1 MIYSTL
7 IRRLVSASIEARYG
21 KYDIADRLADR
32 CLPETSIIRKM
43 LMNAV
48 CDPRFKLHVNQV
60 RGWKTMAK
68 EGLEN
73 LARLLVSIPDLS
85 EGQAEDILNEF
96 LNEWMIRMLSISNE
110 RDRKELT
117 LEKTARPRT
126 RGSAEEEDREE
137 QSPIH
142 YEPKEESDPMEE
154 MQKALDGF
162 EYNFQTNDNDRPA
175 SIPSAPSIKSPEEK
189 RPVPVRSNNDPS
201 AIDNE
206 DDLPRNTSSEENESQ
221 METESQKHHQGYGG
235 YEAESSVT
243 LEDRFLS
250 HIPPSLVKLA
260 KLIGRADNDEMEP
273 SGHFPSASKCD
284 IAGVSTG
291 NDLSS
296 VLPSELALLADPRTD
311 SLFFKNY
318 VTKKLQVFS
327 SVSRGHRGKKRQDG
341 PIIICLDTSSSMT
354 GEPMLVAKA
363 LTIAVCIIAQR
374 KHRKVMV
381 VKYSETQQM
390 YSLWNLAMQR
400 KDFMRFL
407 SIAASGG
414 NDEDSLFRYLTEDV
428 IPYEGDYKT
437 ADILCVSD
445 FGWGCI
451 SSETVVK
458 INEEKKKG
466 LRIYGLNIGERGYLQ
481 SDFYE
486 NLGSSA
492 PDQIC
497 DSLWSYSRGVCRE
510 EKKPSIRNRS
520 K

>member
-7 IRRLVSASIEARYG
+7 IRRLISVSIEARYG

-32 CLPETSIIRKM
+32 CLPETSIIRKT

-60 RGWKTMAK
+60 RGWKMMAT
-68 EGLEN
+68 EALEN
-73 LARLLVSIPDLS
+73 LAGLLASTPDLS
-85 EGQAEDILNEF
+85 EDQAEEVLNEF
-96 LNEWMIRMLSISNE
+96 LNEWMIRMLSITNE

-117 LEKTARPRT
+117 LEKTIRPRT
-126 RGSAEEEDREE
+126 KDNSEEEDREE

-142 YEPKEESDPMEE
+142 YEPEEESDPMEE

-162 EYNFQTNDNDRPA
+162 EYNSQTNDTERPA
-175 SIPSAPSIKSPEEK
+175 SIPSAPSIKSSREK
-189 RPVPVRSNNDPS
+189 SPVLDHTEPS
-201 AIDNE
+201 GEDNE
-206 DDLPRNTSSEENESQ
+206 DDQPRNTSPEENGSP
-221 METESQKHHQGYGG
+221 METESQNHHQGYGG
-235 YEAESSVT
+235 YEAESTVS

-260 KLIGRADNDEMEP
+260 KLIGRSGNDEMEP

-327 SVSRGHRGKKRQDG
+327 SVSKGHRGKKRQDG

-363 LTIAVCIIAQR
+363 LAIAVCIIAQR

-381 VKYSETQQM
+381 VKYSQTQQM

-400 KDFMRFL
+400 KDFMHFL

-445 FGWGCI
+445 FGWGCV
-451 SSETVVK
+451 SSETVAK

-486 NLGSSA
+486 NLGSSS

-510 EKKPSIRNRS
+510 EKKPSRRNSS